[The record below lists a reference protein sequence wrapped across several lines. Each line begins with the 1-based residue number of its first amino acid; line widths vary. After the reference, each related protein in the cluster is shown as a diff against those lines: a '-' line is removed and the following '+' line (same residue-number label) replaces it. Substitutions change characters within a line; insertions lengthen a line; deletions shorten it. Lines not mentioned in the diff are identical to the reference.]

1 MHWRIENSFSS
12 IEWICNDNDMT
23 YIGDANCL
31 IDATVNGKQFSFSR
45 SNIDIATW
53 FLMLALEMTI
63 EEAGL
68 DDASKVML
76 LSTLIWFLM
85 FLD

>member
-1 MHWRIENSFSS
+1 
-12 IEWICNDNDMT
+12 MT

-31 IDATVNGKQFSFSR
+31 IDATANGKQFSFSR
-45 SNIDIATW
+45 SDIDIATW